1 MRRLMIFI
9 AVATLLPLGAYAA
22 EAAEA
27 GKGGAAKK
35 GAPRGEVPEELQM
48 EEVEIRGELERP
60 DVFYIIP
67 RRKATMDLGVL
78 SKDYKEE
85 IMQPL
90 LPGHFEKVHGK
101 GGGRDK
107 K

>member
-1 MRRLMIFI
+1 MRRLII
-9 AVATLLPLGAYAA
+9 SALLAALVALGVDGAAVAKAADGAQKDKGKPAA
-22 EAAEA
+22 V
-27 GKGGAAKK
+27 K
-35 GAPRGEVPEELQM
+35 GEVPSELLMQ
-48 EEVEIRGELERP
+48 EVEIRGELERP

-90 LPGHFEKVHGK
+90 LPQHFEKVHGK
-101 GGGRDK
+101 RK